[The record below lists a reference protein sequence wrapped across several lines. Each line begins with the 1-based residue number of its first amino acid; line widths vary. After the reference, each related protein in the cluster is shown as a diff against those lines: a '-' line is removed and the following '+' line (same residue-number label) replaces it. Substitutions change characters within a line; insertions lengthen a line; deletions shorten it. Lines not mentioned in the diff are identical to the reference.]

1 MHITGRD
8 VWRVILSIFFIAWG
22 ALQAVRFVAV
32 LPEVSFTSAVI
43 LLIGLLLLG
52 CGILALFH
60 LLKPLT
66 RLLAVILFLLAALTF
81 LLTLVIHLFNPSV
94 SVSFGSLLT
103 GFMAALL
110 LSTI

>member
-22 ALQAVRFVAV
+22 ALQVAQFASALPKISFVSVV
-32 LPEVSFTSAVI
+32 L
-43 LLIGLLLLG
+43 LLIGLLLLAS
-52 CGILALFH
+52 GILALFH

-66 RLLAVILFLLAALTF
+66 RLLSVILFLLAALTF
-81 LLTLVIHLFNPSV
+81 LSTLVIHLFNPAV
-94 SVSFGSLLT
+94 SASFGSLVT
-103 GFMAALL
+103 AFMAALL